1 LQTGLTFGLT
11 SGVITTLGLMVG
23 LHSGTHSRLAVIGGI
38 VTIAVADAL
47 SDALGV
53 HVSKEAENRFR
64 PAQLWVATF
73 ATFAAKLATAST
85 FILPVVILD
94 LETAIRVSVAWGLV
108 VLGGLSYVTARVQ
121 GSRPL
126 AVVAEHLAIAL
137 AVVLITHALGDWIAA
152 TFGAP

>member
-1 LQTGLTFGLT
+1 
-11 SGVITTLGLMVG
+11 
-23 LHSGTHSRLAVIGGI
+23 